1 MPPWPEKQRPGKGS
15 PRSQSLSLFCAVT
28 ARLKLRR
35 YKTTTSQDT
44 LYGKFFR
51 AAEGA
56 GLTLLCMARP
66 IILAVDDD
74 VHVLEAVV
82 QDLRRQYGS
91 EYRVMRAASGQ
102 AALDTLDQVKTREEP
117 VALIVSDQRMPGM
130 TGVEFLERS
139 RNVYPEARRVLLTA
153 YADTEAAIQAINTAR
168 IHYYLTK
175 PWDPPE
181 EKLYPVL
188 SDLLDDWKA
197 GYRPR
202 FDGLRII
209 GHRWSPRGHLMRS
222 FLTSNHVPYRWLD
235 VASDEAAGLLRE
247 RGIAGEDLK
256 SEQLP
261 FVLFSD
267 GVAVMA
273 PSVDLLAERVGLKV
287 QASQEFYDLV
297 VVGAG
302 PAGLAAA
309 VYGASEGLR
318 TLVIEPQ
325 APGGQAGTTSKI
337 ENYLGFPAGITGADM
352 GRRAL
357 IQATRFGAE
366 FVTQRAVGLRIEG
379 QYRFVLLA
387 DGRAVSSHAV
397 LLAPGVQY
405 RRLEI
410 PGGEQLTGCGIYYGA
425 ALVEAAGCQDEE
437 VYTVGGANSAGQ
449 AALHFAKYAR
459 RVTMLIRGEGLA
471 ATMSKYLIDEIS
483 TTPNIV
489 LVPHTQV
496 TEALGGDHLEGLR
509 LKGPEGESVVP
520 ASSLFVFIGAAPRT
534 EWLPSAI
541 RRDENGFLLAGPDL
555 RVEGK
560 QPPEWK
566 ETREPF
572 LLESSVPGV
581 FVAGDVRHG
590 SVKRVAS
597 AVGEGSIAVQFVHQY
612 LASF

>member
-1 MPPWPEKQRPGKGS
+1 
-15 PRSQSLSLFCAVT
+15 
-28 ARLKLRR
+28 
-35 YKTTTSQDT
+35 
-44 LYGKFFR
+44 
-51 AAEGA
+51 
-56 GLTLLCMARP
+56 MARP
-66 IILAVDDD
+66 ILLAVDDD

-91 EYRVMRAASGQ
+91 EYRVLRAASGQ
-102 AALDTLDQVKTREEP
+102 AALDTLDQLKAREEP
-117 VALIVSDQRMPGM
+117 VALFLSDQRMPGI
-130 TGVEFLERS
+130 TGVEFLERA
-139 RNVYPEARRVLLTA
+139 RTIYPEARRVLLTA

-188 SDLLDDWKA
+188 NDLLDDWKA

-202 FDGLRII
+202 FEGLRVI
-209 GHRWSPRGHLMRS
+209 GHRWSPRGHEMRS

-235 VASDEAAGLLRE
+235 VAGDDALALLKE
-247 RGIAGEDLK
+247 RGIDLAAL
-256 SEQLP
+256 SAEQLP
-261 FVLFSD
+261 VVIFSD
-267 GVAVMA
+267 GTAVMA
-273 PSVDLLAERVGLKV
+273 PATEDLAVRAGLNV
-287 QASQEFYDLV
+287 QARQEFYDLI

-309 VYGASEGLR
+309 VYAASEGLR
-318 TLVIEPQ
+318 TLVIEPE
-325 APGGQAGTTSKI
+325 APGGQAGTTSRI

-366 FVTQRAVGLRIEG
+366 FITQRATGLRIDG
-379 QYRFVLLA
+379 QYRYVQMA
-387 DGRAVSSHAV
+387 DGRSVSGHAV

-405 RRLEI
+405 RKLEI
-410 PGGEQLTGCGIYYGA
+410 PGSDRLTGCGIYYGA
-425 ALVEAAGCQDEE
+425 ALVEAPSCRDED

-449 AALHFAKYAR
+449 AALHFAQYASK
-459 RVTMLIRGEGLA
+459 VTMLIRGAGLS
-471 ATMSKYLIDEIS
+471 ATMSKYLIDEIAA
-483 TTPNIV
+483 TPNIV
-489 LVPHTQV
+489 LKPKTQV
-496 TEALGGDHLEGLR
+496 MEVLGGDHLEQIR
-509 LKGPEGESVVP
+509 LNAPEGDAVVP

-534 EWLPSAI
+534 EWLPEAI

-555 RVEGK
+555 RVDGK
-560 QPPEWK
+560 APPEWK

-572 LLESSVPGV
+572 LLESSIPGV

-597 AVGEGSIAVQFVHQY
+597 AVGEGSIAIQFVHQY